1 MAQRAA
7 RKPDAT
13 ADLYR
18 WRRTRW
24 RGPALGGHLQRAC
37 RFAFSAHSGGELTT
51 GQIAEWC
58 RPEVVYGGSKPRDWQ
73 IWGKARGRRAVGAR
87 RGWGGGRGGVGGF
100 GEQRGGVFW

>member
-73 IWGKARGRRAVGAR
+73 IWANARALRSIGAR
-87 RGWGGGRGGVGGF
+87 RVRREGREWVWRLGNS
-100 GEQRGGVFW
+100 EA

>member
-58 RPEVVYGGSKPRDWQ
+58 RPEVVYGGRKPRDGG
-73 IWGKARGRRAVGAR
+73 IWGKRRRGRCAWGG
-87 RGWGGGRGGVGGF
+87 RGVGGGRGGG
-100 GEQRGGVFW
+100 GGV